1 MTKTELK
8 KLVGNQ
14 FFGATFVKKNG
25 EIRKM
30 LCRVGVKKYLKG
42 GVKKYD
48 YDDLL
53 TVYDLKKK
61 AYRTIPLSRLLTLNA
76 KGKTIEVR

>member
-14 FFGATFVKKNG
+14 FFSAQFVKKNG
-25 EIRKM
+25 EVRKM

-48 YDDLL
+48 YDNLV

-61 AYRTIPLSRLLTLNA
+61 AYRTIPLDRLMEVRA
-76 KGKTIEVR
+76 KGKRIKVQ

>member
-14 FFGATFVKKNG
+14 FFSATFVKKNG

-30 LCRVGVKKYLKG
+30 LCRTGVKKYLKG
-42 GVKKYD
+42 GQKRYD
-48 YDDLL
+48 YDDIL
-53 TVYDLKKK
+53 TVYDVQKKG
-61 AYRTIPLSRLLTLNA
+61 YRTIPLGRLLTVNA
-76 KGKTIEVR
+76 KGKRIKVQ